1 MATAA
6 AGPGVRRRGVPAAA
20 GNQPV
25 SEMEEEA
32 SWQPGG
38 SCNQHCDP
46 CESQIDDNRV
56 NYPLQIGPVALKLIS
71 LYFSPQKL
79 MLATPL
85 PTSSEQTTMTLSL
98 TPNPLLV
105 SVVPALN
112 SSTACSQEH
121 ARCGIDFQ
129 SGQVQQRKNVL
140 SIYLLNLAICD
151 LLYIFTLP
159 LWIFYVLNNHTWTLG
174 GPVCYLVAFIFYSN
188 MYISVLLLCCISLDR
203 YLAVVYPVRSLAIR
217 SRRTAGLVSGLVTL
231 IVFTFHLVVSVKA
244 GKQENATCYDRYPLQ
259 GSIASSNYFR
269 FTAGFLLPLL
279 VLIFSYMRIFQGV
292 NQSSTLSNQKKNK
305 VKRLSFAVIG
315 IFLLCFAPYHLL
327 LLVRTA
333 MFSHMGPCSSCAFE
347 RKVHVVFSLSLAV
360 SSLNS
365 ALDPVLYVLVTD
377 SIKEDLR
384 KAFGCQG
391 TVSPNSMAQVQI
403 SMPATQSVSLQLS

>member
-1 MATAA
+1 
-6 AGPGVRRRGVPAAA
+6 
-20 GNQPV
+20 
-25 SEMEEEA
+25 
-32 SWQPGG
+32 
-38 SCNQHCDP
+38 
-46 CESQIDDNRV
+46 
-56 NYPLQIGPVALKLIS
+56 
-71 LYFSPQKL
+71 

-129 SGQVQQRKNVL
+129 SGQVLIACLYGVVFLLGLAMNALTLWPIMLQVQQRKNVL